1 MNRRAP
7 CFYKDIGEMIMV
19 TKVITK
25 RNWEIA
31 KINGEINEVS
41 LKEEGFIHCSF
52 LEQALKV
59 AEKYFIHEEDVL
71 LLTIDPSLVKAEI
84 KYELASNGQ
93 EYPHVYGVINIES
106 IVNVTTFIKEDGE
119 FILKEVQN

>member
-1 MNRRAP
+1 
-7 CFYKDIGEMIMV
+7 MI

-31 KINGEINEVS
+31 KIKGGINEAS

-52 LEQALKV
+52 FEQALKV
-59 AEKYFIHEEDVL
+59 AEKHFSHEEEVL
-71 LLTIDPSLVKAEI
+71 LLTIDLTLLKAEI

-93 EYPHVYGVINIES
+93 EYPHVYGAINIDA
-106 IVNVTTFIKEDGE
+106 IIDVVPLLKENGE
-119 FILKEVQN
+119 FILPELQR

>member
-1 MNRRAP
+1 
-7 CFYKDIGEMIMV
+7 MI

-52 LEQALKV
+52 LEQALNV

-93 EYPHVYGVINIES
+93 EYPHVYGAINIDA
-106 IVNVTTFIKEDGE
+106 IIDVVPFPKEKGE
-119 FILKEVQN
+119 FILPELQR

>member
-1 MNRRAP
+1 
-7 CFYKDIGEMIMV
+7 MI

-41 LKEEGFIHCSF
+41 LKEEGFIHCSS
-52 LEQALKV
+52 LEQALNV
-59 AEKYFIHEEDVL
+59 AQKHFVHEENVL
-71 LLTIDPSLVKAEI
+71 LLTINPALVKAET

-93 EYPHVYGVINIES
+93 KYPHVYGAINIDA
-106 IVNVTTFIKEDGE
+106 IIGVVPFPKEKGE
-119 FILKEVQN
+119 FILPELQR